1 VIRQRRARR
10 LGCLGSSGAAL
21 LCCLLLY
28 IGVDPLLNVFFG
40 TLKAPPFPTYPS
52 GQQTREWVERRD
64 RGTHRFA
71 AFETTDDWDTALAS
85 FAQGLGPDWRR
96 DDFRHADADR
106 TRIQTW
112 SYLTHCPD
120 TLVDLHYA
128 TSAAGP
134 STVTIE
140 MTQYSCRDGFIEV
153 IVINLFPFFRR

>member
-1 VIRQRRARR
+1 VGRAAGQGHPPLRGVRDDGRSGYGAR
-10 LGCLGSSGAAL
+10 LLRAGARAGL
-21 LCCLLLY
+21 
-28 IGVDPLLNVFFG
+28 
-40 TLKAPPFPTYPS
+40 
-52 GQQTREWVERRD
+52 
-64 RGTHRFA
+64 
-71 AFETTDDWDTALAS
+71 
-85 FAQGLGPDWRR
+85 AQGLGPDWRR
-96 DDFRHADADR
+96 DDFRHAHSDR

>member
-1 VIRQRRARR
+1 VIRQRHTGR

-21 LCCLLLY
+21 LCCLLL
-28 IGVDPLLNVFFG
+28 NVFCG
-40 TLKAPPFPTYPS
+40 TLKAPTFPTYPS
-52 GQQTREWVERRD
+52 GRQTREWVERRD
-64 RGTHRFA
+64 WGTHRFA
-71 AFETTDDWDTALAS
+71 AFETTDDRDTALAR

-96 DDFRHADADR
+96 DDFRHAHSDR

-128 TSAAGP
+128 TSAVGP

-140 MTQYSCRDGFIEV
+140 MTQYSCRDMIFVV
-153 IVINLFPFFRR
+153 IFINLFPFSHR